1 MNSVVISFIV
11 EQIMSTCVV
20 NYKGLARKTF
30 IVNNT

>member
-20 NYKGLARKTF
+20 NYKGLDEKN
-30 IVNNT
+30 IHCE